1 MSIGRVREIH
11 EGMPKMKK
19 TFFVAVAVAFALAG
33 CVTAQEQH
41 AEARSKLSGVT
52 APSTYAFEDADWGI
66 ASTENLRLEKEKL
79 HSSTPTTVP
88 GVKTIKTAE
97 LLPLLKSVNPPIVLD
112 TLGGSGH
119 ATLPGAYWLRGAGT
133 GERFDDAIQS
143 RLETKVAALANG
155 AKAQSIVTLCLSAE
169 CWLSYNTAL
178 RLKRMGYT
186 NVQWYRGG
194 VDAWKAAGL
203 PMAPA
208 VLEQW

>member
-1 MSIGRVREIH
+1 
-11 EGMPKMKK
+11 MKK

-41 AEARSKLSGVT
+41 AEARSKLSGAT

-66 ASTENLRLEKEKL
+66 ASTENLQKEKL